1 MASWCSFVVGQTST
15 LVFCVSQDTVLSKE
29 VRLGEEELRVLMAKV
44 SPVFSSSGQGASIW
58 NGAMAD
64 FDVSANIC
72 LRDSI
77 WAPIRDVAGH
87 FPLVYVVPD
96 GPLTAFPLEILVEG
110 QGVLASG
117 MSFENLSF
125 LVRDRAFSYHASATA
140 LIASEGS
147 TISDVRVGVV
157 GFGDPE
163 INVGRSN
170 SELSAGV
177 VSHSATRIHLPESRD
192 EIEGMK
198 RIYRSAF
205 EGKIGLAATEMG
217 VKDAFSTARIVHVA
231 AHGFVD
237 REIAFL
243 SRIRLASDS
252 SSNDDGPFHTF
263 EFVGIVPPTPVLIL
277 SGCNTLSVSGVSNSF
292 RDGADIRTAPAQVTI
307 GSLWNV
313 DDHMASLLMQKFHKH
328 LATGVTTAEAL
339 SLAKNEL
346 ISEGQ
351 SDPFDWGAFVV
362 VGRLPWRVQ
371 AVPAVIG
378 NSNRGFSSAAVICML
393 VAMLALTVTGR
404 YLYSGRFRR
413 NAGAVILLL
422 HGKRRGRE

>member
-1 MASWCSFVVGQTST
+1 MA
-15 LVFCVSQDTVLSKE
+15 
-29 VRLGEEELRVLMAKV
+29 
-44 SPVFSSSGQGASIW
+44 
-58 NGAMAD
+58 
-64 FDVSANIC
+64 
-72 LRDSI
+72 
-77 WAPIRDVAGH
+77 
-87 FPLVYVVPD
+87 
-96 GPLTAFPLEILVEG
+96 
-110 QGVLASG
+110 
-117 MSFENLSF
+117 
-125 LVRDRAFSYHASATA
+125 
-140 LIASEGS
+140 
-147 TISDVRVGVV
+147 
-157 GFGDPE
+157 
-163 INVGRSN
+163 
-170 SELSAGV
+170 
-177 VSHSATRIHLPESRD
+177 SHSATWIHLPESRD

-328 LATGVTTAEAL
+328 LATGVTPAEAL

-346 ISEGQ
+346 ISEGRIRSLRLGCVCCCRSATLECAGRARSYRKLQ
-351 SDPFDWGAFVV
+351 PRVWLGCCNLHAPSHVGSDCDGT
-362 VGRLPWRVQ
+362 LPLSRQ
-371 AVPAVIG
+371 IQKE
-378 NSNRGFSSAAVICML
+378 RGGSDFAATWKKARARMKGGV
-393 VAMLALTVTGR
+393 
-404 YLYSGRFRR
+404 
-413 NAGAVILLL
+413 
-422 HGKRRGRE
+422 